1 VTERLN
7 AIREESAEQVLAR
20 LERYVETLR
29 ERPPVV
35 APVPFVAP
43 VVVAPNRA
51 PLVDTL
57 IPSRIPSRE
66 ETPHR
71 RRRFSAEIAPALI
84 TVSICSFMILLSQ
97 WFDPAFAVV
106 VASVLMLIGVVGL
119 VRGVPLAKAYTFGL
133 VVAALLIRFS

>member
-1 VTERLN
+1 VRT
-7 AIREESAEQVLAR
+7 EESAEQVLAR

-29 ERPPVV
+29 ARPPVV
-35 APVPFVAP
+35 APMAVAP
-43 VVVAPNRA
+43 VAVAPYRA

>member
-1 VTERLN
+1 MSKRC
-7 AIREESAEQVLAR
+7 
-20 LERYVETLR
+20 
-29 ERPPVV
+29 
-35 APVPFVAP
+35 APVLPLSRRWLSRRWLSRRWLSRRWLSRRIAP
-43 VVVAPNRA
+43 

>member
-1 VTERLN
+1 VRT
-7 AIREESAEQVLAR
+7 EESAEQVLAR

-29 ERPPVV
+29 ARPPVV
-35 APVPFVAP
+35 APMAVAP
-43 VVVAPNRA
+43 VAVAPVAVAPYRA